1 MQNSQSSAL
10 THLELKDHR
19 LHSILELTNA
29 INANIAVEQ
38 LYRIFTFILK
48 EQLHFSRFVLLLK
61 QEEWLL
67 PVKSG
72 YKSKLV
78 LNEVTSELSRFKEI
92 TLVASSN
99 SSILQDFQAVIPI
112 EHHDKPL
119 AYLLLSTNSKTEALE
134 LAHFSFAHTLTNI
147 LCVALE
153 NRKLSA
159 QNVIKEQISKELELA
174 SEMQKLLFPQELP
187 SNKKMDISGRYIPR
201 HAVGGDFYDFIP
213 LGDEE
218 YIICIGDVSGKGIT
232 AALLMANFQA
242 TIRTLFKY
250 QRFELTFL
258 MEELNKL
265 VMKNAKGEKFIT
277 FFIAHYNAYTR
288 QLQYVNAGHNQP
300 FILSGKTT
308 TLLTDG
314 CIGLGMLDEL
324 PFVHVGKMQMQAK
337 STMVLFTDGVVE
349 LENEK
354 GAQFG
359 LEQLIKQVRSFSAL
373 KMEDMN
379 DIIFSK
385 LEDWKGGL
393 PYVDDTAIFSCKFFW
408 LAFGRKR
415 PFQRKQMGKITL
427 TPQT

>member
-1 MQNSQSSAL
+1 MQHRQTSAL
-10 THLELKDHR
+10 AHLELKDNR

-29 INANIAVEQ
+29 INANLAVEH

-48 EQLHFSRFVLLLK
+48 EQLHFNRFLLIFTQGDLA
-61 QEEWLL
+61 
-67 PVKSG
+67 PIKSG
-72 YKSKLV
+72 YKIKMN
-78 LNEVTSELSRFKEI
+78 LNEVLTELGRFKEI
-92 TLVASSN
+92 TLVASSK
-99 SSILQDFQAVIPI
+99 STVLQDFQAVIPI
-112 EHHDKPL
+112 YHQEQTL
-119 AYLLLSTNSKTEALE
+119 AYLLLSTHSNTESLE
-134 LAHFSFAHTLTNI
+134 PEHFSFAHTLTNI

-153 NRKLSA
+153 NQKLSA
-159 QNVIKEQISKELELA
+159 QNAIKEQISKELELA
-174 SEMQKLLFPQELP
+174 SEMQKLLFPQDLP

-250 QRFELTFL
+250 QRFEMTFL

-265 VMKNAKGEKFIT
+265 VMKNAKGEKSIT

-288 QLQYVNAGHNQP
+288 QFHYVNAGHNQP
-300 FILSGKTT
+300 FIISGKNT
-308 TLLTDG
+308 TLLTEG
-314 CIGLGMLDEL
+314 SIGLGMLDEL
-324 PFVHVGKMQMQAK
+324 PFVQVGKMQMQAK

-354 GAQFG
+354 GTPFG
-359 LEQLIKQVRSFSAL
+359 VEQLIKQVRSFSTL

-379 DIIFSK
+379 NIIFSK
-385 LEDWKGGL
+385 LEDWKGKL
-393 PYVDDTAIFSCKFFW
+393 PYIDDTAIFSCKFF
-408 LAFGRKR
+408 
-415 PFQRKQMGKITL
+415 
-427 TPQT
+427 